1 MFELRRQG
9 FVPRHR
15 CPVIGQDLGFRA
27 AKVDHRL
34 DGKEHALF
42 QHRRRA
48 GPAIVQHVR
57 RGVKHPAQPVPAEV
71 AHNAHPLRFDIGLNG
86 MTDVAKGIAG
96 THRLDALHQRIMG
109 HLDQTLGLARQVSGH
124 IHPACVAEPAI
135 DDHGHV
141 DVQNIAVLQRLRSGN
156 PVADDVVHRNARGV
170 LIALVADR
178 RRNHAAPRH
187 LFRDDAVQRLGGHT
201 GYHKRSDQIQDL
213 CRHPACCCHAGKIR
227 ILIDADSVP
236 CDASASLV
244 QNRRSLMFRS

>member
-1 MFELRRQG
+1 MFELRRQRL
-9 FVPRHR
+9 VARHR
-15 CPVIGQDLGFRA
+15 GPVIGQDLGFRA

-124 IHPACVAEPAI
+124 IHPAGVTEPAI
-135 DDHGHV
+135 DDHGDV
-141 DVQNIAVLQRLRSGN
+141 DVQDIAVFQHLRPWN
-156 PVADDVVHRNARGV
+156 AVADDMVHRNARGV
-170 LIALVADR
+170 LVALVPDR
-178 RRNHAAPRH
+178 RRNHPAPRH
-187 LFRDDAVQRLGGHT
+187 LFGDEIVQRLGGHT
-201 GYHKRSDQIQDL
+201 GCDKRSDHIQDF
-213 CRHPACCCHAGKIR
+213 CGHPACRRHAGKIR

-244 QNRRSLMFRS
+244 QNRWSFLFRP